1 MDAATTKVFKLFTSL
16 LTDTNLA
23 VVVVAGNGTDEDD
36 RVVVAVDFADA
47 DEAHSRANQADPDL

>member
-1 MDAATTKVFKLFTSL
+1 MQQQQKLFTSL

-23 VVVVAGNGTDEDD
+23 VAVVAGNGTDEDD

-47 DEAHSRANQADPDL
+47 DEVHSRANQADPDL